1 MPASVITYDVVASR
15 IAEVLHVPA
24 TTLTPQTTL
33 KDLAADSFM
42 LVEMIVDLQEEFDA
56 VFTQARLREVDNLGD
71 LVALLQATA
80 A

>member
-1 MPASVITYDVVASR
+1 MPASVITFDTVASR
-15 IAEVLHVPA
+15 IAEVLHVPV
-24 TTLTPQTTL
+24 TSLTPQTTL

-56 VFTQARLREVDNLGD
+56 VFTQAQLREIESLGD
-71 LVALLQATA
+71 LVALVRDTA